1 MIPHTNEIKAKHKFF
16 LVDVGSSKNILTHNF
31 IFLTQGFKLCGT
43 VRFWNGYK
51 LLDSSSKVMGCTRS
65 IENNK
70 LWSVLLPIMV
80 QMVIKKKQ
88 SLMKRRF
95 HFTLASVWGQNNCVT
110 STLQVFLPVVCFL
123 KQRTIVNPPRSK
135 KKKGKI
141 GNQDKPFF
149 LLRS

>member
-80 QMVIKKKQ
+80 QMVIKKKPIANEEKI
-88 SLMKRRF
+88 SF
-95 HFTLASVWGQNNCVT
+95 HFSFSV
-110 STLQVFLPVVCFL
+110 
-123 KQRTIVNPPRSK
+123 RSK
-135 KKKGKI
+135 QLRDIYPSGLPSCI
-141 GNQDKPFF
+141 
-149 LLRS
+149 LLPETEDYRKSAKE